1 MILKKNNELELYAK
15 EEQKII
21 EIPTQY
27 KATKNNDV
35 LNELSQ
41 QITILGKYGQYT
53 TERKYNNEQPYCK

>member
-1 MILKKNNELELYAK
+1 MKKNNELVYYTE

-27 KATKNNDV
+27 RATKNNDV

-53 TERKYNNEQPYCK
+53 TERRCNNSQPCCK